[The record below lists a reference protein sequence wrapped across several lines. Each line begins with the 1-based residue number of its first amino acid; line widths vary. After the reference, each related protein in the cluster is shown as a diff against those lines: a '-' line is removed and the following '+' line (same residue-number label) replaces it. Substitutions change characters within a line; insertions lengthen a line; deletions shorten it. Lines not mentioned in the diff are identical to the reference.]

1 MNRFQNTQIHPTHIQ
16 SSTPLIKKQSNTI
29 PWRVANVYIKYAL
42 HNNQTQLIQSINL
55 SLW

>member
-42 HNNQTQLIQSINL
+42 NNNQTQLIQSINL